1 MKAAFLL
8 FVYFVMSLHA
18 RGGDLSTRAENYPAS
33 LFGIKS
39 DGATLNTRSI
49 QYAIDYISAKGGGNL
64 LFSVGQYLTG
74 SIYLKSK
81 VTLQLD
87 EGAILLG
94 SLNPF
99 DYDRVN
105 YTALIFADGQQD
117 ISITG
122 KGIIE
127 GRGRQVVANITS
139 LVHSGIIQDPL
150 VNDRPGEGN
159 RPMLIYFRRC
169 ANVSMKGITLRNSAS
184 WVQTYD
190 QCKAVNFDSIRVDSR
205 AYWNNDGFDIVDCD
219 GVNITAAVVDAAD
232 DGICLKS
239 QDAEKVCSN
248 VVIRDCSIRSSAN
261 AIKFGTASFGGFSHI
276 RILNNKVFDTYR
288 SAIALE
294 AVDGGSIDDI
304 VVDSLQAWNTGNAL
318 FLRAGR
324 RGGSRISRIRRVQIS
339 HLQVDIAAGKPD
351 SGYAYEGPV
360 EDQPRNISPIVISGL
375 PGEEIGNIVL
385 RDIVLRYPGG
395 GNAGYAY
402 RSLVTSDSVP
412 ELPAKYPEFSMFK
425 ELPAWGMYI
434 RHVRDLQ
441 VSNLLLSCV
450 KKDYRMAVVMDDVKM
465 AVFTDTEIKNSSQK
479 GKVYQNNCEDVRVI
493 FGGRR

>member
-1 MKAAFLL
+1 MKAALFL
-8 FVYFVMSLHA
+8 FVCFVAAWDVRAENSDA
-18 RGGDLSTRAENYPAS
+18 RTENYPAS

-49 QYAIDYISAKGGGNL
+49 QYAIDYISARGGGNL
-64 LFSVGQYLTG
+64 QFGVGQYLTG

-87 EGAILLG
+87 EGAVLLG

-105 YTALIFADGQQD
+105 YTALIFADSQQD

-127 GRGRQVVANITS
+127 GRGRQVVANIIS
-139 LVHSGIIQDPL
+139 LVHSGILHDPL
-150 VNDRPGEGN
+150 VNDRPGEAN

-169 ANVSMKGITLRNSAS
+169 VNISMKGITLRNSAS

-219 GVNITAAVVDAAD
+219 GVNIIAAVVDAAD

-239 QDAEKVCSN
+239 HDAEKICSN
-248 VVIRDCSIRSSAN
+248 VLIRDCRIRSSAS

-276 RILNNKVFDTYR
+276 RILNNIVFDTYR

-304 VVDSLQAWNTGNAL
+304 VVDSLQARNTGNAL

-324 RGGSRISRIRRVQIS
+324 RAGSRMSRIRRVQIS

-360 EDQPRNISPIVISGL
+360 GDQPRNMSPIVIAGL
-375 PGEEIGNIVL
+375 PDEEIENIVL
-385 RDIVLRYPGG
+385 RDIAISYPGG
-395 GNAGYAY
+395 GNAGIAY
-402 RSLVTSDSVP
+402 RSVLPSDSVP

-441 VSNLLLSCV
+441 VSNLRLSCD
-450 KKDYRMAVVMDDVKM
+450 KKDYRLAIVLDDVKR
-465 AVFTDTEIKNSSQK
+465 AVFNDTDLKNSLQK
-479 GKVYQNNCEDVRVI
+479 GRVYQNNCEDIKVNSH
-493 FGGRR
+493 